1 MIYLSYGV
9 IIRDKV
15 GDKVDKTRQDKTR
28 RDKVGQFH
36 DKVPSFT
43 TKHPL
48 EMNQICTQKW
58 HLLTIHLFLVS
69 LSAVQW
75 TTHSVL
81 SVLAGQ
87 KVEI

>member
-1 MIYLSYGV
+1 M
-9 IIRDKV
+9 
-15 GDKVDKTRQDKTR
+15 
-28 RDKVGQFH
+28 
-36 DKVPSFT
+36 

-58 HLLTIHLFLVS
+58 HLLTIHVFLVS

-75 TTHSVL
+75 TTHSVF